1 MLSLV
6 TLPNLI
12 LATLAFLPSSSI
24 EYELADDST
33 STTFTEPGTLSLTPE
48 LLSAFQDL
56 LRKHQITLTF
66 TSGDWSHFAQTIE
79 QPYDLVLTA
88 ETIYAESSVNAL
100 LDVLQRA
107 SRGGWED
114 AMERL
119 KLDGVQS
126 LMGESSVVLVAAKVI
141 YFGVGGGIDGFIQ
154 SLEERQGRHVT
165 VLDVPKGVKRTVL
178 RIGW

>member
-1 MLSLV
+1 M

-12 LATLAFLPSSSI
+12 LATLAFLPSASI
-24 EYELADDST
+24 EYEHADDST
-33 STTFTEPGTLSLTPE
+33 STTFTEAGTLSLTPE

-56 LRKHQITLTF
+56 LKEHQITLEF
-66 TSGDWSHFAQTIE
+66 TTGDWSHFAQTIE

-88 ETIYAESSVNAL
+88 ETIYAENSVSAL

-107 SRGGWED
+107 SRGGWEN

-119 KLDGVQS
+119 KIDGVHS
-126 LMGESSVVLVAAKVI
+126 LTDGSSLVLVAAKVI

-154 SLEERQGRHVT
+154 SLEERRGRHVT

-178 RIGW
+178 RVGW